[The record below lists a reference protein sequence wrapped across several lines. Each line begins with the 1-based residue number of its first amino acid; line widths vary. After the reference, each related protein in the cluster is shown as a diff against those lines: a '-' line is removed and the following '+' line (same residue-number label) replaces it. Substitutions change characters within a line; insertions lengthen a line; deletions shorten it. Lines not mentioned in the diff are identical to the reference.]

1 MEAPVPEVLFILNGR
16 DDLAQLQTLAADVN
30 TVTILHREFQLPVLP
45 ARVTKLTLI
54 GVKLLGAVTLTEG
67 LKELHIHQSTSTR
80 PIGLWTLPASLE
92 VFQLSSSEFK
102 YLDLSRSQLKELQL
116 TEQETHSS
124 RIKLPASLKFMELQQ
139 CWFRRLPK
147 LSAGLE
153 ALEIIEC
160 PSIEDFSGAR
170 DARILSLNFSTGR
183 EPMNPASPLA
193 LYENFSEL
201 RRLSIGSIAGSYP
214 EISLTHLKELSFYNC
229 KSREPIEVN
238 APNLEILSFEESP
251 DVQLRGN
258 YSTGVTELTLGG
270 YGTFPEGEGWDSLE
284 TVRVYSDDP
293 DSKVELPQLPWLRK
307 LETKGGPVLTNGVE
321 VSNILEYKQAWQMR
335 RRVKRVQN
343 D

>member
-1 MEAPVPEVLFILNGR
+1 
-16 DDLAQLQTLAADVN
+16 
-30 TVTILHREFQLPVLP
+30 
-45 ARVTKLTLI
+45 
-54 GVKLLGAVTLTEG
+54 
-67 LKELHIHQSTSTR
+67 
-80 PIGLWTLPASLE
+80 
-92 VFQLSSSEFK
+92 
-102 YLDLSRSQLKELQL
+102 
-116 TEQETHSS
+116 
-124 RIKLPASLKFMELQQ
+124 
-139 CWFRRLPK
+139 LPK

-335 RRVKRVQN
+335 SSERSERWPIASSVLRHLSGSHDCSRASLARKKFGKSDRLAFASLQSSSG
-343 D
+343 